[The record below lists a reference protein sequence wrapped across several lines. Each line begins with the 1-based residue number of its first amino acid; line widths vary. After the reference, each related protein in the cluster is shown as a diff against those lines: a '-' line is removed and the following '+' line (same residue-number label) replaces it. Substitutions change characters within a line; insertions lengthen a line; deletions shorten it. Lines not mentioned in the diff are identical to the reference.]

1 MTRAIDHFEEK
12 LYKLA
17 DMMKTKSGREM
28 GQARKKVLEDFAKE
42 FEAEAELSFVVK
54 QEIRF

>member
-17 DMMKTKSGREM
+17 DMMKTKSGRQM
-28 GQARKKVLEDFAKE
+28 GQARKKVLEDFAKQ
-42 FEAEAELSFVVK
+42 FGNEAALSFVV
-54 QEIRF
+54 R

>member
-17 DMMKTKSGREM
+17 DMMKTKSGRQM
-28 GQARKKVLEDFAKE
+28 GQARNKVLEDFAKE
-42 FEAEAELSFVVK
+42 FGTEAELSFQV
-54 QEIRF
+54 E

>member
-17 DMMKTKSGREM
+17 DMMKTKSGRQM

-42 FEAEAELSFVVK
+42 FGTEAELSFQV
-54 QEIRF
+54 E

>member
-17 DMMKTKSGREM
+17 DMMKTKSGREL
-28 GQARKKVLEDFAKE
+28 GQARKKVLEDFATE
-42 FEAEAELSFVVK
+42 FGNEAELSFMLK
-54 QEIRF
+54 

>member
-17 DMMKTKSGREM
+17 DMMKTQSGREM
-28 GQARKKVLEDFAKE
+28 GQARKRVLEGFAKD
-42 FEAEAELSFVVK
+42 FGAEAELSFVMT
-54 QEIRF
+54 